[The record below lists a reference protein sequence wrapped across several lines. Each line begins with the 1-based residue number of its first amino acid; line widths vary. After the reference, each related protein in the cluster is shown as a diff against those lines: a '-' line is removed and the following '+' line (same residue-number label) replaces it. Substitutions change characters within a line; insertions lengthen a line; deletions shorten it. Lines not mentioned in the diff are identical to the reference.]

1 MLMSIMFIECQYS
14 TTYIVDCL
22 HLTELLE
29 DFYHVCFTDDE
40 KQPTKYVM
48 YPLNWTAYP
57 V

>member
-1 MLMSIMFIECQYS
+1 MFMKCQYS

-48 YPLNWTAYP
+48 YPLNWTANL